1 MPLSELLD
9 ELFRVYRKHFT
20 VIAGVSL
27 LLVLPG
33 LLTNLLS
40 GAYRVNVL
48 SLMVNLI
55 AHGGNPAAVQ
65 TFQQGLP
72 LVDPAWNTVGSLV
85 NFALVPF
92 TLGAVYQ
99 AAGAAIRGE
108 PVTIGYVFGATAARY
123 WPLWGLALL
132 FVLAVVAFVILYL
145 VFLFVTGAFG
155 LLVGWIIFIP
165 LGFWIGIR
173 LVISVPALLV
183 EGIGPVRAIRRSWD
197 LVRGSWWRSFGI
209 LLVTVILELVLYL
222 VFLAFFQAVAAIVPG
237 VGDDLRSAL
246 SAVGTT
252 LVSALIGPLAAIV
265 VTLLYFDL
273 RVRTEGYD
281 LDQLAQQTG
290 PANP

>member
-9 ELFRVYRKHFT
+9 ELFRVYRKHFA

-33 LLTNLLS
+33 LLTSLLS
-40 GAYRVNVL
+40 GSYRVNGV
-48 SLMVNLI
+48 SLVVNLV

-65 TFQQGLP
+65 TFQQGFPQTNAGWGAL
-72 LVDPAWNTVGSLV
+72 GSLV
-85 NFALVPF
+85 TLVLVPF

-99 AAGAAIRGE
+99 AASAAIRGE
-108 PVTIGYVFGATAARY
+108 PLTVGSVFGSTAARY

-132 FVLAVVAFVILYL
+132 FFLAAVAFVIFWV
-145 VFLFVTGAFG
+145 VFLLVTGVFG
-155 LLVGWIIFIP
+155 ALVGWIIFIP

-173 LVISVPALLV
+173 LVTSVPALLV
-183 EGIGPVRAIRRSWD
+183 EGIGPVRAMRRSWN
-197 LVRGSWWRSFGI
+197 LVRGSWWRTFGI
-209 LLVTVILELVLYL
+209 LIVTVILEIVLYL
-222 VFLAFFQAVAAIVPG
+222 VFLALFQGIAAIIPG

-246 SAVGTT
+246 SAAATT
-252 LVSALIGPLAAIV
+252 LVDALIGPLAAIV

-273 RVRTEGYD
+273 RVRNEGYD

-290 PANP
+290 PATL

>member
-9 ELFRVYRKHFT
+9 ELFRVYRRHFT

-40 GAYRVNVL
+40 GAYRANSV
-48 SLMVNLI
+48 SLLVNLL

-65 TFQQGLP
+65 AFQQGLP
-72 LVDPAWNTVGSLV
+72 QVDLAWNTLGSLV
-85 NFALVPF
+85 TLVLIPFA
-92 TLGAVYQ
+92 LGAVYQ
-99 AAGAAIRGE
+99 AASAAIRGE
-108 PVTIGYVFGATAARY
+108 PVTIGHVLGATAARY

-132 FVLAVVAFVILYL
+132 FFVALVAFVIAWALFL
-145 VFLFVTGAFG
+145 VVTGVFG
-155 LLVGWIIFIP
+155 ALVGWIIFIP
-165 LGFWIGIR
+165 LGFWVGIR
-173 LVISVPALLV
+173 LIISVPALLV
-183 EGIGPVRAIRRSWD
+183 EGIGPIRAIRRSWD

-209 LLVTVILELVLYL
+209 LVVTLILELVLYL
-222 VFLAFFQAVAAIVPG
+222 VFLAFFQALAAIIPG

-246 SAVGTT
+246 SAIGTT

-290 PANP
+290 PATP

>member
-9 ELFRVYRKHFT
+9 ELFKVYRKHFA

-27 LLVLPG
+27 ILVLPG

-40 GAYRVNVL
+40 GAYRVSTV
-48 SLMVNLI
+48 SLLVNLL

-72 LVDPAWNTVGSLV
+72 LVDPIWNTLGSLV
-85 NFALVPF
+85 TLVLIPF
-92 TLGAVYQ
+92 SLGAVYQ
-99 AAGAAIRGE
+99 AASDAIRGE
-108 PVTIGYVFGATAARY
+108 PVAVGRVLGGTAARY

-132 FVLAVVAFVILYL
+132 FVLVLVAFVIAWALF
-145 VFLFVTGAFG
+145 VFVTGVFG
-155 LLVGWIIFIP
+155 ALVGWIIFVP
-165 LGFWIGIR
+165 LGFWVAVR
-173 LVISVPALLV
+173 LIISVPALLV
-183 EGIGPVRAIRRSWD
+183 ERIGPVQAIRRSWE

-209 LLVTVILELVLYL
+209 LVVTLILELVLYL
-222 VFLAFFQAVAAIVPG
+222 IFLAFFQALTAIIPG

-246 SAVGTT
+246 SAIGTT
-252 LVSALIGPLAAIV
+252 LVSALIGPLVAIV

>member
-9 ELFRVYRKHFT
+9 ELFRVYRKYFT

-27 LLVLPG
+27 VLTLPG

-40 GAYRVNVL
+40 GAYRVNSL
-48 SLMVNLI
+48 SLLVNLA
-55 AHGGNPAAVQ
+55 AHGGNAAAVQ
-65 TFQQGLP
+65 AFQQGLP
-72 LVDPAWNTVGSLV
+72 QVDPAWNSIGSLV
-85 NFALVPF
+85 TLVLVPF
-92 TLGAVYQ
+92 TLGAIYQ
-99 AAGAAIRGE
+99 AASAAIRGV
-108 PVTIGYVFGATAARY
+108 PVTVGSVLGATAARY

-132 FVLAVVAFVILYL
+132 FVLAVIAFVILFII
-145 VFLFVTGAFG
+145 FLFVTGLFG
-155 LLVGWIIFIP
+155 AAVGWILFIP
-165 LGFWIGIR
+165 LGFWIGVR

-183 EGIGPVRAIRRSWD
+183 EGIGPVRALRRSWD

-209 LLVTVILELVLYL
+209 LLVTLILELVLYL
-222 VFLAFFQAVAAIVPG
+222 VFLGFFQAIAAITPG
-237 VGDDLRSAL
+237 VSDDLRSVL
-246 SAVGTT
+246 SLVGTT

-290 PANP
+290 PATS